1 MMQYEVLSA
10 TQEVFLQNKINSNII
25 KILELTF
32 TLQEIWGTDEL
43 FRNNHRHAGSQSQN
57 MKWSVDN
64 LYPISSKKFIV
75 L

>member
-10 TQEVFLQNKINSNII
+10 TPEVFLQNKINSNII

-43 FRNNHRHAGSQSQN
+43 VRNNHRHAGSQIQN
-57 MKWSVDN
+57 MK
-64 LYPISSKKFIV
+64 
-75 L
+75 